1 MEKRLAQLLVA
12 ALGVVALVTALALL
26 TRPTTAGAADSTS
39 GSGAT
44 PKIVMTGSADA
55 HVVPDQLSFGLV
67 AQVEDKDLSTALKH
81 ANDAMR
87 GAMGTLERKGV
98 ASQDIASS
106 GLDMSP
112 VYDYAGKHQTLRGY
126 QVTQQAQV
134 TVHDLGKAG
143 GLISAVVSGGGNDVQ
158 VQGINLSVSDPE
170 AALASARR
178 DAVAKATAK
187 AKQYAEAAGRS
198 LGGVVSIVEPA
209 TDQSPRPLDYQVT
222 KSAAGDSAASVPI
235 SAGEQTM
242 TVQVTITWGLS

>member
-1 MEKRLAQLLVA
+1 MEKRLAQLLVG
-12 ALGVVALVTALALL
+12 ALGVVALVAALALL
-26 TRPTTAGAADSTS
+26 TRPSTAGAADSTS
-39 GSGAT
+39 GSGSG
-44 PKIVMTGSADA
+44 PRIVMTGSADA
-55 HVVPDQLSFGLV
+55 HVVPDELSFGLV

-87 GAMGTLERKGV
+87 GAMSTLEHQGV
-98 ASQDIASS
+98 DAKDIASS

-143 GLISAVVSGGGNDVQ
+143 GLISAVVSGGGNAVQ
-158 VQGINLSVSDPE
+158 VQGIQLSVSDPD

-178 DAVAKATAK
+178 EAVQKATEK
-187 AKQYAEAAGRS
+187 AKQYADAAGRS
-198 LGGVVSIVEPA
+198 LGGVVSIVEPSSSHTPLPLLANA
-209 TDQSPRPLDYQVT
+209 T
-222 KSAAGDSAASVPI
+222 AASGSVGDVPI

-242 TVQVTITWGLS
+242 TVEVTMTWSLG